1 MIPEDPEALEK
12 ETRSALSSI
21 KEFLSGKKDDMK
33 KSALTGAV
41 SGAASVVSSKATE
54 WLVNKAG
61 SLADEVQNTLD
72 NAAKQMETKNMTPEQ
87 QNEGRGLLNWLQKC
101 GTRIMNC
108 AKKITGSNKGTTS
121 SNDQKP
127 INQKSSPDSSNT
139 PDNNEENK
147 SAEEQIQVL
156 KRENK
161 RIKFT
166 LSGLEAKLSGDNK
179 NDSWKD
185 RRQIETLH
193 RISSIPE
200 KKRSPKEQAKFE
212 ELSKSRGIQGD
223 ERQKYIDAIND
234 LKIRMKAN
242 DDKIEA
248 LRKGQRKSEKRAAKE
263 NTRNVKKGNIST
275 DDLLKNANQL
285 I

>member
-1 MIPEDPEALEK
+1 MFFETYNEADIIEATSNATMAKLNYEFDMMLMEHRQNLADIELNAVLEYCTDDDITQMYYKEAEEIQQKSKRIFRRMIDAIKALFKKIKEFIFGSKKEEPDDPNAKITLPEDPEALEK

-108 AKKITGSNKGTTS
+108 AKKIAGSNKGTTS

-139 PDNNEENK
+139 PDNN
-147 SAEEQIQVL
+147 
-156 KRENK
+156 
-161 RIKFT
+161 
-166 LSGLEAKLSGDNK
+166 
-179 NDSWKD
+179 
-185 RRQIETLH
+185 
-193 RISSIPE
+193 
-200 KKRSPKEQAKFE
+200 
-212 ELSKSRGIQGD
+212 
-223 ERQKYIDAIND
+223 
-234 LKIRMKAN
+234 
-242 DDKIEA
+242 
-248 LRKGQRKSEKRAAKE
+248 
-263 NTRNVKKGNIST
+263 
-275 DDLLKNANQL
+275 
-285 I
+285 